1 MKKLETKLK
10 KFCLEYIRWVCTWMF
25 EKFSIFFFFSL
36 SKVLFALIMTEL
48 LSYHQNCRKL
58 TKVCFTKSL
67 LWMF

>member
-1 MKKLETKLK
+1 MKKLEKKLK
-10 KFCLEYIRWVCTWMF
+10 KFCLEYIRWVCTWPF
-25 EKFSIFFFFSL
+25 EKFSIFFFSL